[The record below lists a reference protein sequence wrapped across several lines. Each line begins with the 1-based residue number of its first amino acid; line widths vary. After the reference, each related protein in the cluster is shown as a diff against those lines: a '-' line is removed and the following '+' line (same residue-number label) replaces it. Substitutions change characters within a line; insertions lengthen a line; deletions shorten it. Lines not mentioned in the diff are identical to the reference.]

1 MYIYMHIYY
10 IILLYHRS
18 LFVDPVTSGSKDID
32 AWFLIQWQ
40 LGSTGI
46 DLAFDLFCDRKKPL

>member
-1 MYIYMHIYY
+1 MHIYY